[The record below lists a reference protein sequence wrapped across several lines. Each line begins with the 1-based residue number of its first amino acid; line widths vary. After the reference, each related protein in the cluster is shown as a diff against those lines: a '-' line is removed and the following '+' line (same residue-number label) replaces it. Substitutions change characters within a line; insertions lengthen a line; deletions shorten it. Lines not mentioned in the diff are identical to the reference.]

1 MSTYERERATDG
13 DEPSLEQSIR
23 EFARKDSTPIRREVV
38 TNSLVQRVAGN
49 SLQEID
55 DMVGELQKLRVF
67 LVTEG
72 ERLQREL
79 ANYDELSRATQRSA
93 AIIGESLPNW
103 KAIADRAS
111 SH

>member
-1 MSTYERERATDG
+1 MSTYERERVTDG

-55 DMVGELQKLRVF
+55 DMVAELQKLRVF

-79 ANYDELSRATQRSA
+79 ANYDELSRATERSA

-111 SH
+111 SY